1 MNNTTPLF
9 VVHLHGFLTMKFT
22 VLLIS
27 FLLSLSTYAQQV
39 TGKVVDA
46 ATGDLMT
53 GTVIILLNKSDTTKI
68 KSTLVDVDGMFK
80 IDVANGTYIVRTLL
94 VGYKPTQFEI
104 VIFKADKDLGIIKIS
119 EDVQTNE
126 VVITEKI
133 ERVQQKG
140 DTTNINAGAYVTNPD
155 ATAEDLVTKMPGIT
169 VQNGTVKV
177 NGETVQKVT
186 VDGEEFFGND
196 ALLVLRN
203 LPADV
208 VNKVQIFD
216 RQSDQAQFTG
226 FDDGNAQKSINIV
239 TKPEKRNGQFGKVY
253 GGYGTN
259 DRYTAGLTINSFKGK
274 ERISLIG
281 MSNNINVQNFSAQDL
296 TGMGLTSGRGGPGG
310 GGGPGGTGGGPGAQG
325 GSANN
330 FLVGQQSGISTT
342 NSIGLNYSD
351 TWSPKL
357 KVSANY
363 FFNNTRNVNNTVLN
377 RQYFLNDTS
386 STIYSEHNDSETKN
400 YNHRFS
406 GRLEYALDSS
416 NSFIYVP
423 SISYQKR
430 NIYQNLTGVN
440 RYMNQ
445 SILST
450 TDNTNNNQSNNY
462 SISNNLT
469 FRHQFKKKGRT
480 FSANLGS
487 TININ
492 DVTTTL
498 YSNNNYSDN
507 ATNTKLVDQQGLNN
521 TNSYTYRGNLMY
533 TEPIS
538 KVSTLQFNYSP
549 AYAKN
554 AADKR
559 VTNYNPN
566 TGEYDSVAVYVSNQ
580 LNSYTMTQRG
590 GMGYRYS
597 KGKTNLMLGADVQHV
612 NLSSAQ
618 VYPTSNEI
626 EKQFNSVLPSA
637 MMRVNFSDSSNIRLF
652 YRASTSIPGVN
663 QLQNVIDNSNTLLLT
678 TGNQNLKQ
686 EYTNAFRMYYGLTSA
701 KKATS
706 SMIFVGV
713 SQTNNYIAGSSFIA
727 TNDTVIENGVTINKG
742 SQLKRPVNLN
752 GYWNANGFYTYGFP
766 VTKIKSNI
774 NVNTGISYIRTPGSI
789 NFVTNISNAYALS
802 AGFGVS
808 SNISKHVDFNLMYN
822 ASYNIV
828 QNSIQPQLNNNYFY
842 HLATAKVNVMPYKGL
857 VLSTDLNQRLYSG
870 LSTAFNQQFL
880 LWNAGIGYKMLKNQ
894 SLELRM
900 SVFDL
905 LNQNRS
911 ISRTVTENYVQ
922 DTYTTVLTR
931 YFMFTVMYTFK
942 NFKAS

>member
-1 MNNTTPLF
+1 MRLII
-9 VVHLHGFLTMKFT
+9 
-22 VLLIS
+22 LIS
-27 FLLSLSTYAQQV
+27 FILVSLSTYAQNV

-46 ATGDLMT
+46 VTGDPMT
-53 GTVIILLNKSDTTKI
+53 GTVVILLNKGDTTKI
-68 KSTLVDVDGMFK
+68 KSSIVDVDGLFQ
-80 IDVANGTYIVRTLL
+80 IENVSNGTYIFRTLL
-94 VGYKPTQFEI
+94 VSYTPTQFDVTI
-104 VIFKADKDLGIIKIS
+104 VDTDKDLGTIKIA
-119 EDVQTNE
+119 ENVQTDE
-126 VVITEKI
+126 VVITEKLT
-133 ERVQQKG
+133 RVEQNG
-140 DTTNINAGAYVTNPD
+140 DTTSINAGAYVTNPD
-155 ATAEDLVTKMPGIT
+155 ATAEDLVSKMPGIT

-177 NGETVQKVT
+177 NGEAVQKVT

-226 FDDGNAQKSINIV
+226 FDDGNSQKSINIV

-259 DRYTAGLTINSFKGK
+259 ERYTAGLTLNSFKGK
-274 ERISLIG
+274 QRFSIIG
-281 MSNNINVQNFSAQDL
+281 ISNNINVQNFSAQDL
-296 TGMGLTSGRGGPGG
+296 TNMGATSGRGGPGG
-310 GGGPGGTGGGPGAQG
+310 GGGPGGTGGGPQG
-325 GSANN
+325 GQGNTANN

-363 FFNNTRNVNNTVLN
+363 FFNNTSNVNNSIIN
-377 RQYFLNDTS
+377 RQYFLNDTA
-386 STIYSEHNDSETKN
+386 STIYSENNDSETKN

-406 GRLEYALDSS
+406 ARLEYALDSS

-430 NIYQNLTGVN
+430 NAYQSLLGLN
-440 RYMNQ
+440 RYIND

-450 TDNTNNNQSNNY
+450 TANDNNNSSNNY

-469 FRHQFKKKGRT
+469 FRHKFEKKGRT
-480 FSANLGS
+480 LSANLGS

-498 YSNNNYSDN
+498 YSNNRYSDDI
-507 ATNTKLVDQQGLNN
+507 TSTKLVDQQGINK
-521 TNSYTYRGNLMY
+521 TNSYTYRANIMY
-533 TEPIS
+533 TEPLS
-538 KVSTLQFNYSP
+538 KTSTLQFSYSP

-554 AADKR
+554 DANKR
-559 VTNYNPN
+559 VENYNPV
-566 TGEYDSVAVYVSNQ
+566 TGSYDSTALFVSNQ
-580 LNSYTMTQRG
+580 LDNYTLTQRG
-590 GMGYRYS
+590 GMGYRYA
-597 KGKTNLMLGADVQHV
+597 KGKINFMVGADVQNV
-612 NLSSAQ
+612 KLSSTQ
-618 VYPTSNEI
+618 IFPTSSEI
-626 EKQFNSVLPSA
+626 EKQFNNILPSA
-637 MMRVNFSDSSNIRLF
+637 MLKVKFSDSSNVRLF
-652 YRASTSIPGVN
+652 YRSTTNIPGVN

-686 EYTNAFRMYYGLTSA
+686 EYTNALMMHYGLTSA

-706 SMIFVGV
+706 SMVFLNIN
-713 SQTNNYIAGSSFIA
+713 QTNNYIASSSFIA
-727 TNDTVIENGVTINKG
+727 TNDTVIDNGVTINKG
-742 SQLKRPVNLN
+742 SQLRRPVNLN
-752 GYWNANGFYTYGFP
+752 GYWNVNSFYTYGFP

-774 NVNTGISYIRTPGSI
+774 NFNTGISYIRTPGSI

-802 AGFGVS
+802 AGFGVA
-808 SNISKHVDFNLMYN
+808 SNISKEIDFNLMYN

-828 QNSIQPQLNNNYFY
+828 ENSIQPQLNNNYFY
-842 HLATAKVNVMPYKGL
+842 HLATVKVNVMPYKGL

-870 LSTAFNQQFL
+870 LSSAYNQQFL
-880 LWNAGIGYKMLKNQ
+880 LWNAAIGYKLLKDQ
-894 SLELRM
+894 SLELRL

-911 ISRTVTENYVQ
+911 IARTVTETYVQ

-931 YFMFTVMYTFK
+931 YFMFTVMYTIK